1 MELAADIEVPV
12 ADGAAV
18 RVRVLAPEGVA
29 DAPGTPFGLTYEPAP
44 VMALGFDDPS
54 ELVSLSAERSVA
66 LITCEARAL
75 VVADLAEVMSR
86 LGATQAHLL
95 AKGDSNRAACDFARD
110 LPYRALSVTCVCNEG
125 EDEAPVAGCVAEP
138 LVVDGCGREST
149 SPALVDSRATS
160 PAAKDSNNAVS
171 VLASQRPP
179 FAIARS
185 LDETADQ
192 IAAAEPRRRHRPLV
206 SFEDG
211 TPVVLEGPADILVR
225 PAVPED
231 EPAIQAVYDHLLS
244 ACDIPGAQTC
254 GWKRGYWP
262 LPHDVSRRLNEGVT
276 WVAVELPGDGEGAES
291 SPNPQAQGFAA
302 AGGLATG
309 EGASLQA
316 NAPAASLS
324 PASEYAGAPAPVVL
338 GAMSLDGDFGL
349 PGTDPGWEPLGEGE
363 FLTCHLLATDPAAQG
378 RGVATALLAAYAR
391 EGLRRGCKALRINT
405 SPQSLSNR
413 LYHELGFELHA
424 PQWFPYEGLDI
435 TGWTN
440 CYQIW
445 LEQAGE

>member
-1 MELAADIEVPV
+1 M
-12 ADGAAV
+12 
-18 RVRVLAPEGVA
+18 
-29 DAPGTPFGLTYEPAP
+29 
-44 VMALGFDDPS
+44 
-54 ELVSLSAERSVA
+54 
-66 LITCEARAL
+66 
-75 VVADLAEVMSR
+75 
-86 LGATQAHLL
+86 
-95 AKGDSNRAACDFARD
+95 
-110 LPYRALSVTCVCNEG
+110 
-125 EDEAPVAGCVAEP
+125 
-138 LVVDGCGREST
+138 
-149 SPALVDSRATS
+149 
-160 PAAKDSNNAVS
+160 
-171 VLASQRPP
+171 
-179 FAIARS
+179 
-185 LDETADQ
+185 
-192 IAAAEPRRRHRPLV
+192 
-206 SFEDG
+206 SFENG
-211 TPVVLEGPADILVR
+211 VPVVLEGPAGILVR
-225 PAVPED
+225 PAVPDD
-231 EPAIQAVYDHLLS
+231 EPAIQAMYDHLLS

-262 LPHDVSRRLNEGVT
+262 LPHDVSRRLHEGVT
-276 WVAVELPGDGEGAES
+276 WVAVELPGAGEHAGS
-291 SPNPQAQGFAA
+291 SCTAQAQGV
-302 AGGLATG
+302 
-309 EGASLQA
+309 ASADDL
-316 NAPAASLS
+316 P
-324 PASEYAGAPAPVVL
+324 AGAGACQPLNNPAVPQSPDGERADASAPVLL

>member
-1 MELAADIEVPV
+1 MGLAADIEVPL
-12 ADGAAV
+12 AGGAAA
-18 RVRVLAPEGVA
+18 RVRMLAPGGVA

-44 VMALGFDDPS
+44 VMALGFDGPS
-54 ELVSLSAERSVA
+54 ELAPLSAERNVA
-66 LITCEARAL
+66 LIACEARTL
-75 VVADLAEVMSR
+75 GMADLAEVMSR

-95 AKGDSNRAACDFARD
+95 AKGDSCRVACDFARD
-110 LPYRALSVTCVCNEG
+110 LPYRALSATCICNEG
-125 EDEAPVAGCVAEP
+125 ESEVPVTGCVAES
-138 LVVDGCGREST
+138 LTADGCGQGVS
-149 SPALVDSRATS
+149 SPALVGSRATS
-160 PAAKDSNNAVS
+160 PASADSNNA
-171 VLASQRPP
+171 ASAFALQRPP
-179 FAIARS
+179 FATIRG
-185 LDETADQ
+185 LDEAAAH

-231 EPAIQAVYDHLLS
+231 EPAIQAMYDHLLS

-276 WVAVELPGDGEGAES
+276 WVAVELPGTGEHAGSSCAAQAWAVAPADGL
-291 SPNPQAQGFAA
+291 A
-302 AGGLATG
+302 AGAGR
-309 EGASLQA
+309 SA
-316 NAPAASLS
+316 NGSAAQS
-324 PASEYAGAPAPVVL
+324 PASERADAPATVVL

-378 RGVATALLAAYAR
+378 RGVASALLAAYAR

-413 LYHELGFELHA
+413 LYHELGFELHT

>member
-1 MELAADIEVPV
+1 MGLAADIEVPL
-12 ADGAAV
+12 AGGAAA
-18 RVRVLAPEGVA
+18 RVRVLAPGGVA

-95 AKGDSNRAACDFARD
+95 AKGDSSRVACDFARD
-110 LPYRALSVTCVCNEG
+110 LPYRALSVACICNEG
-125 EDEAPVAGCVAEP
+125 AGEVSVAGCVAEP
-138 LVVDGCGREST
+138 QTVDGCGRGVS
-149 SPALVDSRATS
+149 SPALVGSHASGPTS
-160 PAAKDSNNAVS
+160 ADSNNAAS
-171 VLASQRPP
+171 APASQRPP
-179 FAIARS
+179 FATVHS
-185 LDETADQ
+185 LDEVAAR

-206 SFEDG
+206 SFENG
-211 TPVVLEGPADILVR
+211 APVVLEGPADILAR
-225 PAVPED
+225 PAMPQD
-231 EPAIQAVYDHLLS
+231 EPAIQAMYDHLLS

-262 LPHDVSRRLNEGVT
+262 LPHDVSHRLHEGVT
-276 WVAVELPGDGEGAES
+276 WVAVGLPGAGERAGS
-291 SPNPQAQGFAA
+291 SCAAQAQGVVPADDLP
-302 AGGLATG
+302 AGA
-309 EGASLQA
+309 GACQPLNS
-316 NAPAASLS
+316 PAAPQS
-324 PASEYAGAPAPVVL
+324 PASECDVPAPVVL

-378 RGVATALLAAYAR
+378 RGVASALLAAYAR

-413 LYHELGFELHA
+413 LYHELDFELHT